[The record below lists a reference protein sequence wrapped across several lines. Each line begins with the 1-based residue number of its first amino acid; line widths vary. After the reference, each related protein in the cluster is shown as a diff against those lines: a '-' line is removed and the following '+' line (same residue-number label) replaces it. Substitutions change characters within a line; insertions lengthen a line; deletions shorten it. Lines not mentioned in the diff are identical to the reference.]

1 MTIGMNLNVRELN
14 DLYYALGTL
23 LQDGSQQTIGFAPRQ
38 QFEDLHSKVWDKL
51 KLLNERIEQQFDQ
64 DLLDHNMGFK
74 STYAKHGDY

>member
-1 MTIGMNLNVRELN
+1 MTIRMDLNVRELN

-23 LQDGSQQTIGFAPRQ
+23 LQDGSRQTIGFAPRK
-38 QFEDLHSKVWDKL
+38 QFEDIHNKVWDKL

-74 STYAKHGDY
+74 SKYIQHGDY